1 MRRPKTI
8 IIAEAGVN
16 HNGSVD
22 LAKKM
27 IETAFEAGADFIKFQ
42 TFESENLV
50 TNNTKLAKYQK
61 VGSSEVDQLS
71 MLKKL
76 ELSKEEFIEIYRFCT
91 SIGIKFLSTPFD
103 NSSLK
108 ILDQFDMDF
117 IKVASGEITNYP
129 FLIEISKRNK
139 PIIFST
145 GMSTLEEIKDTLT
158 VFTINGINKEIIT
171 ILQCNTQYP
180 TPYDDVNLNAMQ
192 EMKARFGTKVGFS
205 DHTLGIEASLA
216 AVAMGASIIEKHFT
230 MDNNLPGPDHK
241 ASLNPY
247 QLNDLVNSIRNI
259 ETSFG
264 SHKKMPTKSE
274 KENLSLIRKSIVAKV
289 DIQEGEIFTD
299 QNLTTKRP
307 GTGLSPMK
315 WRSIVGKKSSKPY
328 KKDDII
334 NL

>member
-1 MRRPKTI
+1 MKKLKTI

-50 TNNTKLAKYQK
+50 TENTKLARYQK
-61 VGSSEVDQLS
+61 VGSGEIDQLT

-76 ELSKEEFIEIYRFCT
+76 ELSEEDFIEIHRHCT

-103 NSSLK
+103 VNSLE
-108 ILDQFDMDF
+108 ILDKFDMDF
-117 IKVASGEITNYP
+117 IKIASGELTNYP
-129 FLIEISKRNK
+129 FLVEICKRKK
-139 PIIFST
+139 PIICST
-145 GMSTLEEIKDTLT
+145 GMSTIEEIKDALS
-158 VFTINGINKEIIT
+158 VFFVNGIDKEIIT

-180 TPYDDVNLNAMQ
+180 TPYSDVNLNAMI
-192 EMKARFGTKVGFS
+192 EMKSRFDTRVGFS

-230 MDNNLPGPDHK
+230 IDNNLPGPDHK

-247 QLNDLVNSIRNI
+247 HLNNLISSIRNI
-259 ETSFG
+259 EKSFG
-264 SHKKMPTKSE
+264 NDKKMPTESE
-274 KENLSLIRKSIVAKV
+274 KENLHLARKSIVAKI
-289 DIQEGEIFTD
+289 DIQEGEIFTE

-315 WRSIVGKKSSKPY
+315 WTDIIGHRAKCNFR
-328 KKDDII
+328 KDDFIK
-334 NL
+334 